1 MIACLRDCEKI
12 IWLEQS
18 EQGLGEILKKGYEK
32 VEQCGRLDHAVKW
45 KTLGGFWAKELYNMV
60 YKLKNYNDQCVEN
73 NYTSLRYRN
82 RTTN

>member
-1 MIACLRDCEKI
+1 MFERLWKNNLVGTEWARVGGDF
-12 IWLEQS
+12 
-18 EQGLGEILKKGYEK
+18 KKGCEK